1 MSIGIICIAL
11 AALLAT
17 KEIIVSIGFESAE
30 RIGRILTIPI
40 IGLLITFA
48 LLVTLDVTNIV
59 V

>member
-59 V
+59 A